1 MSHNQPV
8 YSPSVLDMFTVANEY
23 SIFLEKVE
31 SYEASDIITYLS
43 KILPLMYLKGS
54 LLSAVEVEFPEANE
68 RYVTEEQ
75 WQEVFNTLRLKFGDK
90 DIIYHCDPGE
100 YSDEMQTYSLSE
112 NLADIYQDMKD
123 FVLLYSKE
131 SHAARENAVN
141 EIFLLF
147 CSHWGHRVLI
157 SLMHIHYLLHRDSM
171 QALTTDEIY

>member
-1 MSHNQPV
+1 MSHSGPV
-8 YSPSVLDMFTVANEY
+8 YSASVLDMFTIANEY
-23 SIFLEKVE
+23 TIFIEKAE
-31 SYEASDIITYLS
+31 NNKESDIIIYLS

-54 LLSAVEVEFPEANE
+54 LLNAVEVEFPEANE

-75 WQEVFNTLRLKFGDK
+75 WLEIFNTLRLKFGDK
-90 DIIYHCDPGE
+90 DKFYHCDPAE
-100 YSDEMQTYSLSE
+100 CSDEVQTYSLAE

-141 EIFLLF
+141 EIFLLY

-157 SLMHIHYLLHRDSM
+157 SLVHVHYLLHRDKMLAGSG
-171 QALTTDEIY
+171 EGIY